1 MGTTMRLLFVCILGL
16 HASLAQ
22 AGPKIEHWTAP
33 SGARVFFIESRVVP
47 IVDVQVDFAAGG
59 AYLPEAPEDKAGV
72 AGLTRSLLDMGAGEL
87 DEEKIADRLADI
99 GARLGGGADQDR
111 ASVSLRTLSSPRER
125 EAALALMQLVLQQP
139 AFPAAVLERE
149 KARTIAGIREADTR
163 PASIAAKR
171 FARALY
177 PAHPY
182 GRVPTAE
189 SVERITREDLLAF
202 YRAHYG
208 ARRAVVSIIG
218 DLSRAEAE
226 TLAQRLTGGL
236 PDAPEKVSL
245 PEAALPSRDTVRVE
259 HPATQAHIQ
268 LGLPTVRRGDPDF
281 FPLLVGN
288 YILGGGGFVSRLMKE
303 VREKRGYA
311 YSVYS
316 YFQPQRE
323 RGPFQIGLQ
332 TKREQAQAA
341 LKVVED
347 VLAEFLAR
355 GPTEE
360 ELQAARRNLSDG
372 FPLRI
377 DSNRKLL
384 EYLAVIGF
392 YGLPLTFLDD
402 FPRKVEAVT
411 AAEIRAAFRKHV
423 RPEHMVT
430 VIVAGE

>member
-1 MGTTMRLLFVCILGL
+1 MRYLFAGLLGL
-16 HASLAQ
+16 FAGLAQ
-22 AGPKIEHWTAP
+22 AGPEIEHWTAP

-59 AYLPEAPEDKAGV
+59 AYVSEAPEGKAGV
-72 AGLTRSLLDMGAGEL
+72 AGLTRSLMEMGAGAL
-87 DEEKIADRLADI
+87 DEEQIAERLADS
-99 GARLGGGADQDR
+99 AAMLGGGADQDR

-139 AFPAAVLERE
+139 AFPAAALERE
-149 KARTIAGIREADTR
+149 KARVIAGIREADTR
-163 PASIAAKR
+163 PGSIAAKR
-171 FARALY
+171 FAAALY

-182 GRVPTAE
+182 GSVPTAE
-189 SVERITREDLLAF
+189 SVEKIVRDDLVAF
-202 YRAHYG
+202 YRANYG

-218 DLSRAEAE
+218 DLSRGEAEAI
-226 TLAQRLTGGL
+226 AQRLTADL
-236 PDAPEKVSL
+236 PEAPGKVSL
-245 PEAALPSRDTVRVE
+245 PEAALPARSTVRVE
-259 HPATQAHIQ
+259 HPAQQAHIRM
-268 LGLPTVRRGDPDF
+268 GLPTLRRGDPDT

-332 TKREQAQAA
+332 TKREQAQDA
-341 LKVVED
+341 LKVVEQ
-347 VLAEFLAR
+347 VLAGFLAD
-355 GPTEE
+355 GPGEE
-360 ELQAARRNLSDG
+360 ELKAAKRNLAGG

-384 EYLAVIGF
+384 EYLSVIGF
-392 YGLPLTFLDD
+392 YGLPTTYLDD

-411 AAEIRAAFRKHV
+411 AADIRAAFRKHV

>member
-1 MGTTMRLLFVCILGL
+1 MRYLFVGLLGL
-16 HASLAQ
+16 FAGLAQ
-22 AGPKIEHWTAP
+22 AGPEIEHWTAP

-47 IVDVQVDFAAGG
+47 IVDVQIDFAAGG
-59 AYLPEAPEDKAGV
+59 AYVPEAPEGKAGV
-72 AGLTRSLLDMGAGEL
+72 AGLTRSLMEMGAGEL
-87 DEEKIADRLADI
+87 DEEQIAERLADS
-99 GARLGGGADQDR
+99 AAMLGGGADQDR

-125 EAALALMQLVLQQP
+125 EAALALMQLVLQKP
-139 AFPAAVLERE
+139 TFPAAALERE
-149 KARTIAGIREADTR
+149 KARVIAGIREADTR
-163 PASIAAKR
+163 PGSIAAKR
-171 FARALY
+171 FAAALY

-189 SVERITREDLLAF
+189 SVEKIVREDLVAF
-202 YRAHYG
+202 YRANYG

-218 DLSRAEAE
+218 DLSRGEAEAI
-226 TLAQRLTGGL
+226 AQRLTADL
-236 PDAPEKVSL
+236 PEAPGKVSL
-245 PEAALPSRDTVRVE
+245 PEAALPARDTVRVE
-259 HPATQAHIQ
+259 HPAQQAHIRM
-268 LGLPTVRRGDPDF
+268 GLPTLRRGDPDT

-288 YILGGGGFVSRLMKE
+288 YVLGGGGFVSRLMKE

-332 TKREQAQAA
+332 TKREQAQDA
-341 LKVVED
+341 LKVVEQ
-347 VLAEFLAR
+347 VLDGFLAD
-355 GPTEE
+355 GPGEE
-360 ELQAARRNLSDG
+360 ELKAAKRNLAGG

-384 EYLAVIGF
+384 EYLSVIGF
-392 YGLPLTFLDD
+392 YGLPTTYLDD

-411 AAEIRAAFRKHV
+411 AADIRAAFRKHV

>member
-1 MGTTMRLLFVCILGL
+1 MRLLAVCALGAL
-16 HASLAQ
+16 STLAQ
-22 AGPKIEHWTAP
+22 AGPRIEHWTAA
-33 SGARVFFIESRVVP
+33 SGARVLFIESRVVP
-47 IVDVQVDFAAGG
+47 IVDVHVDFAAGG
-59 AYLPEAPEDKAGV
+59 AYAPEGKAGV
-72 AGLTRSLLDMGAGEL
+72 AGLTRGLLGMGAGEL
-87 DEEKIADRLADI
+87 DEERIAERLVDT
-99 GARLGGGADQDR
+99 GAVMGGGADQDR
-111 ASVSLRTLSSPRER
+111 ASVSLRTLSSARER
-125 EAALALMQLVLQQP
+125 EAALELMRLVLQQP
-139 AFPAAVLERE
+139 TFPAAVLERE
-149 KARTIAGIREADTR
+149 KARTIAGIRESDTR
-163 PASIAAKR
+163 PGSIAAKR

-177 PAHPY
+177 PTHPY

-189 SVERITREDLLAF
+189 SVEKIAREDLLAF
-202 YRAHYG
+202 YRGSYG

-226 TLAQRLTGGL
+226 EIAQRLTAGL

-245 PEAALPSRDTVRVE
+245 PDTALPARDTVRVE
-259 HPATQAHIQ
+259 HPAQQAHIQ
-268 LGLPTVRRGDPDF
+268 MGLPTIRRGDPDF

-316 YFQPQRE
+316 YFQPQLE

-332 TKREQAQAA
+332 TKREQAQDA
-341 LKVVED
+341 LRVVEE

-360 ELQAARRNLSDG
+360 ELKAAKRNLADG

-384 EYLAVIGF
+384 EYLSVIGF
-392 YGLPLTFLDD
+392 YSLPLTYLDD
-402 FPRKVEAVT
+402 FPGKVEAVT
-411 AAEIRAAFRKHV
+411 AAEIRAAFQKHV
-423 RPEHMVT
+423 LPEHLVT
-430 VIVAGE
+430 VIVAGD

>member
-1 MGTTMRLLFVCILGL
+1 MKNVLIACLLGL
-16 HASLAQ
+16 AAHLAQ
-22 AGPKIEHWTAP
+22 AGPRIEHWTAP

-47 IVDVQVDFAAGG
+47 IVDIQVDFAAGG
-59 AYLPEAPEDKAGV
+59 AYAPEGKAGV
-72 AGLTRSLLDMGAGEL
+72 AGLTRGLLDMGAGEL
-87 DEEKIADRLADI
+87 DEEKIADRFADI

-111 ASVSLRTLSSPRER
+111 ASVSLRSLSSARER
-125 EAALALMQLVLQQP
+125 GAAIELMRLVLQQP

-171 FARALY
+171 FAAALY
-177 PAHPY
+177 PTHPY

-189 SVERITREDLLAF
+189 SVAKIAREDLLAF
-202 YRAHYG
+202 YRASYG

-226 TLAQRLTGGL
+226 AIAQRLTDGL

-245 PEAALPSRDTVRVE
+245 PETALPARDTVRVD

-268 LGLPTVRRGDPDF
+268 LGLPSVRRSDPDYF
-281 FPLLVGN
+281 ALLVGN
-288 YILGGGGFVSRLMKE
+288 YILGGGGFVSRLMRE

-316 YFQPQRE
+316 YFQPQLAP
-323 RGPFQIGLQ
+323 GPFQIGLQ
-332 TKREQAQAA
+332 TKREQAGDA
-341 LKVVED
+341 LKVVEE

-355 GPTEE
+355 GPSAE
-360 ELQAARRNLSDG
+360 ELKAAKRNLADG

-384 EYLAVIGF
+384 EYLSVIGF
-392 YGLPLTFLDD
+392 YSLPLTYLDD
-402 FPRKVEAVT
+402 FPRKIEAVT
-411 AAEIRAAFRKHV
+411 TADIRAAFQKHV
-423 RPEHMVT
+423 KPDHMVT
-430 VIVAGE
+430 VIVGGE

>member
-1 MGTTMRLLFVCILGL
+1 
-16 HASLAQ
+16 
-22 AGPKIEHWTAP
+22 
-33 SGARVFFIESRVVP
+33 
-47 IVDVQVDFAAGG
+47 
-59 AYLPEAPEDKAGV
+59 
-72 AGLTRSLLDMGAGEL
+72 
-87 DEEKIADRLADI
+87 
-99 GARLGGGADQDR
+99 
-111 ASVSLRTLSSPRER
+111 
-125 EAALALMQLVLQQP
+125 
-139 AFPAAVLERE
+139 VLERE

-208 ARRAVVSIIG
+208 PRRAVVSIIG

>member
-1 MGTTMRLLFVCILGL
+1 MRYLFVGLLGL
-16 HASLAQ
+16 FAGLAQ
-22 AGPKIEHWTAP
+22 AGPGIEHWTAP

-47 IVDVQVDFAAGG
+47 IVDVQIDFAAGG
-59 AYLPEAPEDKAGV
+59 AYVPEAPEGKAGV
-72 AGLTRSLLDMGAGEL
+72 AGLTRSLMEMGAGEL
-87 DEEKIADRLADI
+87 DEEQIAERLADS
-99 GARLGGGADQDR
+99 AAMLGGGADQDR

-125 EAALALMQLVLQQP
+125 EAALALMQLVLQKP
-139 AFPAAVLERE
+139 TFPAAALERE
-149 KARTIAGIREADTR
+149 KARVIAGIREADTR
-163 PASIAAKR
+163 PGSIAAKR
-171 FARALY
+171 FAAALY

-189 SVERITREDLLAF
+189 SVEKIVREDLVAF
-202 YRAHYG
+202 YRANYG

-218 DLSRAEAE
+218 DLSRGEAEAI
-226 TLAQRLTGGL
+226 AQRLTADL
-236 PDAPEKVSL
+236 PEAPGKVSL
-245 PEAALPSRDTVRVE
+245 PEAALPARDTVRVE
-259 HPATQAHIQ
+259 HPAQQAHIRM
-268 LGLPTVRRGDPDF
+268 GLPTLRRGDPDT

-288 YILGGGGFVSRLMKE
+288 YVLGGGGFVSRLMKE

-332 TKREQAQAA
+332 TKREQAQDA
-341 LKVVED
+341 LKVVEQ
-347 VLAEFLAR
+347 VLDGFLAD
-355 GPTEE
+355 GPGEE
-360 ELQAARRNLSDG
+360 ELKAAKRNLAGG

-384 EYLAVIGF
+384 EYLSVIGF
-392 YGLPLTFLDD
+392 YGLPTTYLDD

-411 AAEIRAAFRKHV
+411 AADIRAAFRKHV

>member
-1 MGTTMRLLFVCILGL
+1 MRYLFVGLLGL
-16 HASLAQ
+16 FAGLAQ
-22 AGPKIEHWTAP
+22 AGPGIEHWTAP

-47 IVDVQVDFAAGG
+47 IVDVQIDFAAGG
-59 AYLPEAPEDKAGV
+59 AYVPEAPEGKAGV
-72 AGLTRSLLDMGAGEL
+72 AGLTRSLMEMGAGEL
-87 DEEKIADRLADI
+87 DEEQIAERLADS
-99 GARLGGGADQDR
+99 AAMLGGGADQDR

-125 EAALALMQLVLQQP
+125 EAALALMQLVLQKP
-139 AFPAAVLERE
+139 TFPAAALERE
-149 KARTIAGIREADTR
+149 KARVIAGIREADTR
-163 PASIAAKR
+163 PGSIAAKR
-171 FARALY
+171 FAAALY

-189 SVERITREDLLAF
+189 SVEKIVRDDLVAF
-202 YRAHYG
+202 YRANYG

-218 DLSRAEAE
+218 DLSRGEAEAI
-226 TLAQRLTGGL
+226 AQRLTADL
-236 PDAPEKVSL
+236 PEAPGKVSL
-245 PEAALPSRDTVRVE
+245 PEAALPARDTVRVE
-259 HPATQAHIQ
+259 HPAQQAHIRM
-268 LGLPTVRRGDPDF
+268 GLPTLRRGDPDT

-288 YILGGGGFVSRLMKE
+288 YVLGGGGFVSRLMKE

-332 TKREQAQAA
+332 TKREQAQDA
-341 LKVVED
+341 LKVVEQ
-347 VLAEFLAR
+347 VLNGFLAD
-355 GPTEE
+355 GPGEE
-360 ELQAARRNLSDG
+360 ELKAAKRNLAGG

-384 EYLAVIGF
+384 EYLSVIGF
-392 YGLPLTFLDD
+392 YGLPTTYLDD

-411 AAEIRAAFRKHV
+411 AADIRAAFRKHV